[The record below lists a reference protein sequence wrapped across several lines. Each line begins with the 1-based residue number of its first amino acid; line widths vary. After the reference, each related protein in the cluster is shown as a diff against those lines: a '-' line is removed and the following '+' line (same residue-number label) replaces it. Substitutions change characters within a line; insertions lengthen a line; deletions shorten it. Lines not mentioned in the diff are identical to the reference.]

1 MTPST
6 SKTDAK
12 GGALWPVLANFQP
25 RKSSISAMHVSAVE
39 FAANPGLLFGFV
51 GFDHGPGDFGC
62 VRHVLGQVSPLLHAC
77 LGGLDFHFGAISEE
91 DAGTIRFFLP
101 VLNAIRQDLE
111 EHVLLLE
118 VDTCGV
124 SRPCAAS
131 GASGFIAA
139 GAAAF
144 GAGASIANF
153 TPALRARSE
162 SRDRIGFP
170 LTPAPCARSAIPWSF
185 ETAAQQEIFDHSARL
200 THGFHGK
207 RNYSAH
213 VHTFGIGGDTE
224 LVNGLRSTPAP
235 CARSVIKAQLCAA
248 RLEA

>member
-1 MTPST
+1 MISAVCATYLGKFLHCSMP
-6 SKTDAK
+6 
-12 GGALWPVLANFQP
+12 ALVAWT
-25 RKSSISAMHVSAVE
+25 SISEPSRRRMRAQYVFSCQSSMRSVRIWKSTFCFCLNGLTGVGGGTPAASA
-39 FAANPGLLFGFV
+39 
-51 GFDHGPGDFGC
+51 GPG
-62 VRHVLGQVSPLLHAC
+62 
-77 LGGLDFHFGAISEE
+77 
-91 DAGTIRFFLP
+91 
-101 VLNAIRQDLE
+101 
-111 EHVLLLE
+111 
-118 VDTCGV
+118 
-124 SRPCAAS
+124 AAL

-144 GAGASIANF
+144 GAGASMANA
-153 TPALRARSE
+153 TPALCARSE

-224 LVNGLRSTPAP
+224 LVNGLRSTPAH
-235 CARSVIKAQLCAA
+235 CARSVIKAQLCVA